1 MLTGVVGRKRARHER
16 KTRRGQD
23 KNTKAVTAE
32 PRPVFPDPDFMREPL
47 ARCEHAAPAQ
57 PMVPLYPHLGE
68 ARLLRLVDA
77 LGESLRELG
86 R

>member
-1 MLTGVVGRKRARHER
+1 
-16 KTRRGQD
+16 
-23 KNTKAVTAE
+23 
-32 PRPVFPDPDFMREPL
+32 MREPL

-57 PMVPLYPHLGE
+57 PMVPLSPHLGE